1 MLKNINPTDLKAWKK
16 LQSNFDNDK
25 RTLKTRFFE
34 DPDRFNKY
42 HIKWDGLL
50 STFLKTT
57 LAPKPLVFL
66 KNY

>member
-1 MLKNINPTDLKAWKK
+1 MLKNINPTELKAWKK
-16 LQSNFDNDK
+16 LQSNFNNDK

-50 STFLKTT
+50 FD
-57 LAPKPLVFL
+57 F
-66 KNY
+66 